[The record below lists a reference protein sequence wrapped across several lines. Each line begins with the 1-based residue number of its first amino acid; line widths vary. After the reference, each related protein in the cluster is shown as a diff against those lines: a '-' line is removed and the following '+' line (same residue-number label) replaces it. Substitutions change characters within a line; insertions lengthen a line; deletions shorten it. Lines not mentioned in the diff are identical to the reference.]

1 MFTNVLRLW
10 VRTFDYLTPAVAC
23 IYVPRDLPMPPFED
37 GFLTEPFDDVRAAIR
52 WRYSEQRT
60 LLLQINRLSVKN
72 QHSLEIHREDKRE
85 VYAAV
90 LFARTLSTTQ
100 GAVHML
106 ERGLVPQAR
115 TLLRAAL
122 ETLFALTAIAN
133 DPPVVDKLIETY
145 NVERARAARNVG
157 LWKDPGLREI
167 AAAEKASGR
176 LRQFLDSSA
185 ATISTLTL
193 AQKGG
198 LEDWYR
204 TVYMILSWSVHG
216 TAIDLER
223 HIVLGGDGDIAEFRN
238 EPEVDNQRSSWECA
252 IEVQLK
258 ALRALR
264 KIFPSVDESAIEPLE
279 AAFQGLAANLK
290 C

>member
-1 MFTNVLRLW
+1 
-10 VRTFDYLTPAVAC
+10 
-23 IYVPRDLPMPPFED
+23 MPPFED
-37 GFLTEPFDDVRAAIR
+37 GFFEHGFLTEPFDEPRATIR
-52 WRYSEQRT
+52 ERYREWRT
-60 LLLQINRLSVKN
+60 LLLQVNRLSVKN
-72 QHSLEIHREDKRE
+72 QHSLDIHCEDKRE

-100 GAVHML
+100 GTVL
-106 ERGLVPQAR
+106 LLKRGLVPQAR
-115 TLLRAAL
+115 ALLRAAL

-133 DPPVVDKLIETY
+133 DPQVVDNLIETY
-145 NVERARAARNVG
+145 TVERGRAAKNVR

-167 AAAEKASGR
+167 AAAEEASGQ
-176 LRQFLDSSA
+176 LQQFLDSPA
-185 ATISTLTL
+185 AAISTCAL

-223 HIVLGGDGDIAEFRN
+223 HIVLGRDGNIAEFRN
-238 EPEVDNQRSSWECA
+238 EPEVDNQRFSWECA

-258 ALRALR
+258 ALRALL
-264 KIFPSVDESAIEPLE
+264 KIFPTVEGSAIEPLE
-279 AAFQGLAANLK
+279 AALHVLAAKLE